1 MIANIGLND
10 LQRHG
15 PTTVLS
21 TLLADQYVLSTKARK
36 YHWNVIGPR
45 FNDLHV
51 FFQKHYSSLDQMI
64 DEVAERIRALGNN
77 APGTMTEF
85 LNSTELK
92 EQPGIYPS
100 AESMIADLLTDHE
113 IVIRRVRDDVK
124 RCSDVFEDQGTGDL
138 LTDMLRQHEHMAWM
152 LRSLLEADRMT
163 TQSAVLSDQDAAPAP
178 FPARAVYERAA

>member
-1 MIANIGLND
+1 MITNIGLND

-15 PTTVLS
+15 PTTILS
-21 TLLADQYVLSTKARK
+21 TLLADQYVLSAKARK

-45 FNDLHV
+45 FNDLHA

-85 LNSTELK
+85 LNSTELT

-113 IVIRRVRDDVK
+113 TVIRRVRDDVK
-124 RCSDVFEDQGTGDL
+124 RCSDVFDDQGTGDFLSDL
-138 LTDMLRQHEHMAWM
+138 LLRHEHMAWM
-152 LRSLLEADRMT
+152 LRSLLEADRMI
-163 TQSAVLSDQDAAPAP
+163 TQSIALSERAVASAP
-178 FPARAVYERAA
+178 FPRQAA

>member
-1 MIANIGLND
+1 MITNIGLND

-15 PTTVLS
+15 PTTILT
-21 TLLADQYVLSTKARK
+21 TLLADHFVLSTKARK

-45 FNDLHV
+45 FNDLHD
-51 FFQKHYSSLDQMI
+51 FFEKHYSSLDQMI
-64 DEVAERIRALGNN
+64 DEVAERIRSLGNN

-113 IVIRRVRDDVK
+113 TVIRRVRDDVK
-124 RCSDVFEDQGTGDL
+124 RCSDVFDDQGTEDFL
-138 LTDMLRQHEHMAWM
+138 SDVLRRHEHMAWM
-152 LRSLLEADRMT
+152 LRSLLEADRMM
-163 TQSAVLSDQDAAPAP
+163 TQSAVLSEQDAALVP
-178 FPARAVYERAA
+178 FPMRAA